1 VITPT
6 EVSFICANHE
16 ISSGMEQRFGTTQA
30 LSMALKMLLPDKPFG
45 ALDALTRAKL
55 QDELLAIFQNI

>member
-16 ISSGMEQRFGTTQA
+16 ISGGMKQRFGITQA
-30 LSMALKMLLPDKPFG
+30 LSMPLKMSLLDEPFG
-45 ALDALTRAKL
+45 ALDALTGVNL